1 MLYYSPMKT
10 KITQFFKS
18 VFNLYYDGFVN
29 MKVGKT
35 LWLLI
40 IIKLFVMFAIIKW
53 LFFPDVL
60 QEKFQTDEQRSQYI
74 LNKLTK
80 ENKPHGT
87 Y

>member
-1 MLYYSPMKT
+1 MKT

-40 IIKLFVMFAIIKW
+40 VIKLFVMFAIIKW
-53 LFFPDVL
+53 LFFPNVL

-80 ENKPHGT
+80 ENELHGT

>member
-1 MLYYSPMKT
+1 MKT

-18 VFNLYYDGFVN
+18 IYYLYYDGFVN

-40 IIKLFVMFAIIKW
+40 VVKLFVMFAILKW

-60 QEKFQTDEQRSQYI
+60 QEKFHTDQERSQYI
-74 LNKLTK
+74 LNQLTK
-80 ENKPHGT
+80 EN
-87 Y
+87 

>member
-1 MLYYSPMKT
+1 MKT
-10 KITQFFKS
+10 KIIQFFKS

-40 IIKLFVMFAIIKW
+40 IIKLFVMFAIVKW

-80 ENKPHGT
+80 ENEPHGT